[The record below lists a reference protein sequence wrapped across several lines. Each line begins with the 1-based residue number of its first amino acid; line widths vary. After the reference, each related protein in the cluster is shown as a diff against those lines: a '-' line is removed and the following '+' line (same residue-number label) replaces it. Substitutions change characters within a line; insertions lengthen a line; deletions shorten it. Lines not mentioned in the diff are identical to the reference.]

1 VSDGDD
7 FNAQNIEE
15 FRANHGRVSGPFEG
29 APLVIL
35 HTVGARSGEPRTN
48 IMMYLADG
56 DRYLLFASN
65 AGADTHPAWYFNI
78 RANPRVHIEVGD
90 DDFDAKATEL
100 TGAER
105 DEKYAEQ
112 ARRYPGFAEYE
123 QKTSRII
130 PVVALSRVS

>member
-1 VSDGDD
+1 MSDGDD

-15 FRANHGRVSGPFEG
+15 FRAN
-29 APLVIL
+29 
-35 HTVGARSGEPRTN
+35 
-48 IMMYLADG
+48 
-56 DRYLLFASN
+56 
-65 AGADTHPAWYFNI
+65 
-78 RANPRVHIEVGD
+78 PRVRIEVGD
-90 DDFDAKATEL
+90 DDLDAKATEL